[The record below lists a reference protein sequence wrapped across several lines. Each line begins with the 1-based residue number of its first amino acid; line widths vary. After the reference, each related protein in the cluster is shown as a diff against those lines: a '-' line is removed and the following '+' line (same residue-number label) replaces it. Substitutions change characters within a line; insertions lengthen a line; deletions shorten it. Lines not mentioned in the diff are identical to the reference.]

1 MIIKTKSKYMKLLIL
16 VGTRPNFIKVTQ
28 FKRVAKE
35 RHPNIEIKIVHTGQH
50 YSENMADVFFR
61 QFNMWPDHYLDIDAA
76 SPSSQIAQIMLRL
89 EAYVLS
95 EGRPDLILVPGD
107 VNSTLAGAL
116 FANKAGIPLGHIE
129 AGLRS
134 FDRTM
139 PEEFNRCLTDELTDL
154 FFVSEP
160 SGVKHLLAENRAKEK
175 VHMVG
180 NTMIDTMIAFEKE
193 IDVSDVLNKLQ
204 LGGAHFVLMTMH
216 RPATVDNKEAFSKL
230 VQIMEKLSEKYAV
243 VFPVHPRTVKQAK
256 DFELYERLIT
266 NVNVKCTEPL
276 DYFAFQKLIKECAF
290 IITDSGGIQ
299 EESTFRKKPCLT
311 LRPNT
316 ERPVTVD
323 KGTNTLV
330 PFETSAVFSEIQA
343 IETGTYKTGT
353 IPEYW
358 DGQATERILNVIAG
372 F

>member
-1 MIIKTKSKYMKLLIL
+1 MKLLIL

-35 RHPNIEIKIVHTGQH
+35 QYPKIDIKIVHTGQH
-50 YSENMADVFFR
+50 YSENMADIFFR
-61 QFNMWPDHYLDIDAA
+61 QFNMWPDHYLDIDATT
-76 SPSSQIAQIMLRL
+76 PSSQIAQIMLRL
-89 EAYVLS
+89 ETYVIS
-95 EGRPDLILVPGD
+95 EGKPDLILVPGD

-139 PEEFNRCLTDELTDL
+139 PEEFNRCLTDEVTDL

-160 SGVKHLLAENRAKEK
+160 SGVNHLLSENRSKEK
-175 VHMVG
+175 VHLVG

-193 IDVSDVLNKLQ
+193 IDVSDILNKLN
-204 LGGAHFVLMTMH
+204 LNGESYVLMTMH
-216 RPATVDNKEAFSKL
+216 RPATVDNKDAFGKL

-256 DFELYERLIT
+256 DFGLYERLT
-266 NVNVKCTEPL
+266 RNVNVKCTEPL
-276 DYFAFQKLIKECAF
+276 DYFSFQKLIKECAF

-330 PFETSAVFSEIQA
+330 PFEMNAIFSEIHS
-343 IETGTYKTGT
+343 IEAGTYKAGS

-358 DGQATERILNVIAG
+358 DGRSTERILEVIASL
-372 F
+372 